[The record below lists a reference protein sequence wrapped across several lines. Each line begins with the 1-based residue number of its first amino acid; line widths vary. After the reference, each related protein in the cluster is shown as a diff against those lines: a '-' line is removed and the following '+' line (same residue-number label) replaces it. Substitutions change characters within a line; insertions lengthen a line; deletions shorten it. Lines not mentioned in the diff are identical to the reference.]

1 MSSKETATGLNLSG
15 LLNLHKPPEIT
26 SRQVVNQIQKRIKPV
41 KVGHAG
47 TLDPLATGVLVVC
60 LGSATRLIRFVQD
73 QPKEYI
79 GEFILGKRSDTDDL
93 SGNVI
98 DTPGCPTITRTQ
110 LESCL
115 PDFQGQIEQVPPQY
129 SAVHI
134 GGRRAYDLARQGKE
148 FEIQPRM
155 VEVYEI
161 ELTVFQFPL
170 FQLRIVCGSGTYIR
184 SIGRDLGEQLGTGA
198 TMSSLVRTR
207 IGQFSLD
214 NAMQLD
220 EELSL
225 ESISRHLQP
234 AALAVTNLP
243 QYQCNAQELQFLS
256 QGRKLKCNPE
266 QFPDT
271 NQITEIAVMT
281 QEGALA
287 AIAEWDQSI
296 HQLSPRQV
304 YYQPSK

>member
-15 LLNLHKPPEIT
+15 LLNLHKPPEVT

-47 TLDPLATGVLVVC
+47 TLDPLATGILVVC

-73 QPKEYI
+73 QPKEYV
-79 GEFILGKRSDTDDL
+79 GEFILGKRSDTDDIT
-93 SGNVI
+93 GNVV
-98 DTPGCPTITRTQ
+98 DTPDCPPITREQ
-110 LESCL
+110 LERCL
-115 PDFQGQIEQVPPQY
+115 PTFLGHIDQVPPQY

-134 GGRRAYDLARQGKE
+134 NGQRAYDLARQGKE
-148 FEIQPRM
+148 FEIQPRT

-161 ELTVFQFPL
+161 ELTAFQFPQ

-207 IGQFSLD
+207 IGQFGLD
-214 NAMQLD
+214 TAMKLD

-225 ESISRHLQP
+225 ESITQHLQP

-243 QYQCNAQELQFLS
+243 QYQCNERELMFLS

-266 QFPDT
+266 HFPDT
-271 NQITEIAVMT
+271 SQITEIAVIS

-287 AIAEWDQSI
+287 AIAEWDQSL

-304 YYQPSK
+304 YYQQSN

>member
-1 MSSKETATGLNLSG
+1 MSSKKIETGLNLTG
-15 LLNLHKPPEIT
+15 LLNLHKPPGIT
-26 SRQVVNQIQKRIKPV
+26 SRQVVNQIQKQIKPV

-47 TLDPLATGVLVVC
+47 TLDPLATGVLVAC
-60 LGSATRLIRFVQD
+60 IGSATRLIRFVQD

-79 GEFILGKRSDTDDL
+79 GEFLLGKRSDTDDI

-98 DTPGCPTITRTQ
+98 ETPDCPPITREQ

-115 PDFQGQIEQVPPQY
+115 PDFLGQIEQVPPQY

-134 GGRRAYDLARQGKE
+134 DGRRAYDRARGGE
-148 FEIQPRM
+148 TFEIQPRT

-161 ELTVFQFPL
+161 ELTAFQFPM

-207 IGQFSLD
+207 IGQFHLNS
-214 NAMQLD
+214 AMKLD
-220 EELSL
+220 EDLSL
-225 ESISRHLQP
+225 ESITQHLQP
-234 AALAVTNLP
+234 ATLAVTNLP
-243 QYQCNAQELQFLS
+243 QYQCNEQELLFLS
-256 QGRKLKCNPE
+256 QGRKLKCHSDR
-266 QFPDT
+266 FPDT

-281 QEGALA
+281 QDGTLA

-304 YYQPSK
+304 YYQRSS

>member
-1 MSSKETATGLNLSG
+1 MSSKETATGLSLSG
-15 LLNLHKPPEIT
+15 LLNVHKPPEFT

-47 TLDPLATGVLVVC
+47 TLDPLATGVLVIC

-79 GEFILGKRSDTDDL
+79 GEFILGKRSDTDDI

-98 DTPGCPTITRTQ
+98 ETPDCPPITQEQ

-115 PDFQGQIEQVPPQY
+115 PAFLGQIEQVPPQY

-134 GGRRAYDLARQGKE
+134 GGRRAYDLARRGE
-148 FEIQPRM
+148 TFEIQPRT

-161 ELTVFQFPL
+161 ELMSFRFPR

-198 TMSSLVRTR
+198 IMSSLIRTR
-207 IGQFSLD
+207 IGQFNLD
-214 NAMQLD
+214 TAMKLD
-220 EELSL
+220 DELSL
-225 ESISRHLQP
+225 ESITQHLQP
-234 AALAVTNLP
+234 AALAVINLP
-243 QYQCNAQELQFLS
+243 QYQCNAEELLFLS
-256 QGRKLKCNPE
+256 QGRKLKCNPDH
-266 QFPDT
+266 FPDG
-271 NQITEIAVMT
+271 NQLTEIAVMT
-281 QEGALA
+281 QEGTLA
-287 AIAEWDQSI
+287 AIAEWDRSI

-304 YYQPSK
+304 FYRPSK